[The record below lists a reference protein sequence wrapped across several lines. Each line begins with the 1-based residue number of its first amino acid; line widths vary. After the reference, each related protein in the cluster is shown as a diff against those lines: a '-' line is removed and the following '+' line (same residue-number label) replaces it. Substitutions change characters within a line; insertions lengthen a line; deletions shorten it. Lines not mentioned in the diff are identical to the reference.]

1 MVISKKPSKSFA
13 LLSFRTPF
21 HVDFGAGKST
31 AKQKKTSLQAALG
44 VVEEVV
50 LDDAVQ
56 AFFDSP
62 EIGLIRAKEVHTKH
76 GKFACDRYV
85 GNLLGWAT
93 PPGSATF
100 PCKR

>member
-1 MVISKKPSKSFA
+1 MSILVRETRWPN
-13 LLSFRTPF
+13 
-21 HVDFGAGKST
+21 
-31 AKQKKTSLQAALG
+31 KKTSSLQAALG

-76 GKFACDRYV
+76 GQFACDR
-85 GNLLGWAT
+85 
-93 PPGSATF
+93 
-100 PCKR
+100 

>member
-1 MVISKKPSKSFA
+1 V
-13 LLSFRTPF
+13 SFRTSF
-21 HVDFGAGKST
+21 HVDFGAGNSYFPD
-31 AKQKKTSLQAALG
+31 KKTTSLQAALG

-76 GKFACDRYV
+76 GKFACDR
-85 GNLLGWAT
+85 
-93 PPGSATF
+93 
-100 PCKR
+100 